1 MKCAEPRSF
10 SNFDAVT
17 DVTALH
23 SDDPEAAKRTVFRA
37 MCRPICGDGV
47 AAMPSFEVKGSV
59 FARIIFSKLCNLN
72 M

>member
-17 DVTALH
+17 ALH
-23 SDDPEAAKRTVFRA
+23 SDDPEAAKRTVVRA

-59 FARIIFSKLCNLN
+59 SQESFSPSCAT
-72 M
+72 